1 MLVKSLM
8 VDGNFQKGQDIAG
21 FGFIG
26 RWSPRTH
33 TASVK
38 GAVL

>member
-8 VDGNFQKGQDIAG
+8 LDGNFHKGPDFLG
-21 FGFIG
+21 FGFIR